1 MGRVAGVQFGS
12 GAPLLQVTDEHGD
25 EVLVPMVEGICR
37 EIDPAAKRIV
47 IDPPAG
53 LIEVNRRVRRPRGV
67 TVDIV
72 TIFPRMVDAALTEGV
87 VGRAREAGVVDM
99 RAWDLRDFT
108 DDRHRTVDDEAY
120 GGGPG
125 MVMKPAPIFA
135 AVDAIGRERG
145 ARRRSG
151 ADDAARAGGSRT
163 TKRNGSAGCERVVII
178 CGRYEGVD
186 ERVAEGVVTDELSIG
201 DYVLTG
207 GELPALVVVDA
218 VTRLVPGVVGDSASV
233 VEDSFVSGL
242 LDCPHYTRPA
252 VFAGRA
258 VPDVLLSGHHGE
270 IERWRRR
277 ERVRRTAERRP
288 DLIERAT
295 LSAEDRREL
304 EQWRAEAELKEN
316 GDEGD

>member
-1 MGRVAGVQFGS
+1 M
-12 GAPLLQVTDEHGD
+12 
-25 EVLVPMVEGICR
+25 I
-37 EIDPAAKRIV
+37 
-47 IDPPAG
+47 
-53 LIEVNRRVRRPRGV
+53 
-67 TVDIV
+67 VDIV
-72 TIFPRMVDAALTEGV
+72 TIFPRMIEAALTEGV
-87 VGRAREAGVVDM
+87 IGRAREAGVIEI

-108 DDRHRTVDDEAY
+108 EDRHRTVDDVAY

-145 ARRRSG
+145 KPDAVVLMTPQGRSFSHG
-151 ADDAARAGGSRT
+151 EAARFSRMD
-163 TKRNGSAGCERVVII
+163 RVIII

-186 ERVAEGVVTDELSIG
+186 ERVAEGLVTDELSIG

-233 VEDSFVSGL
+233 EEDSFVSGL

-252 VFAGRA
+252 EFAGRT

-277 ERVRRTAERRP
+277 ERVRRTAMRRP
-288 DLIERAT
+288 DLIERAPLT
-295 LSAEDRREL
+295 AEDRQEL
-304 EQWRAEAELKEN
+304 ERWRAESAKVKEK

>member
-1 MGRVAGVQFGS
+1 V
-12 GAPLLQVTDEHGD
+12 
-25 EVLVPMVEGICR
+25 
-37 EIDPAAKRIV
+37 IV
-47 IDPPAG
+47 DVI
-53 LIEVNRRVRRPRGV
+53 
-67 TVDIV
+67 
-72 TIFPRMVDAALTEGV
+72 TIFPRMIEAALTEGV
-87 VGRAREAGVVDM
+87 VGRAREAGVIEV

-108 DDRHRTVDDEAY
+108 EDRHRTVDDVAY

-135 AVDAIGRERG
+135 AVEAIGRERG
-145 ARRRSG
+145 TP
-151 ADDAARAGGSRT
+151 DAVVLMTPQGRPFSHDEAERLS
-163 TKRNGSAGCERVVII
+163 KMDRVVII

-186 ERVAEGVVTDELSIG
+186 ERVAEGLVTDEVSIG

-218 VTRLVPGVVGDSASV
+218 VTRLVPGVVGDSASI

-242 LDCPHYTRPA
+242 LDYPHYTRPA
-252 VFAGRA
+252 DFAGRT

-277 ERVRRTAERRP
+277 ERVRRTATRRP
-288 DLIERAT
+288 DLIERARLT
-295 LSAEDRREL
+295 AEDRHEL
-304 EQWRAEAELKEN
+304 ERWRAESADVKEK

>member
-1 MGRVAGVQFGS
+1 VKV
-12 GAPLLQVTDEHGD
+12 D
-25 EVLVPMVEGICR
+25 
-37 EIDPAAKRIV
+37 V
-47 IDPPAG
+47 I
-53 LIEVNRRVRRPRGV
+53 
-67 TVDIV
+67 
-72 TIFPRMVDAALTEGV
+72 TIFPRMIEAALSEGV
-87 VGRAREAGVVDM
+87 VARANEAGTIDI

-108 DDRHRTVDDEAY
+108 DDRHRTVDDVAY

-125 MVMKPAPIFA
+125 MVMKPAPMFA
-135 AVDAIGRERG
+135 AVERIGRERG
-145 ARRRSG
+145 AP
-151 ADDAARAGGSRT
+151 DAVVLMTPQGRPFSHDEAERLSRM
-163 TKRNGSAGCERVVII
+163 NHVVFI

-186 ERVAEGVVTDELSIG
+186 ERVAEGLVTDELSIG

-207 GELPALVVVDA
+207 GELPALVVIDA

-252 VFAGRA
+252 EFAGRT

-277 ERVRRTAERRP
+277 QRVRRTAERRP
-288 DLIERAT
+288 DLIERAELT
-295 LSAEDRREL
+295 ADDRQEL
-304 EQWRAEAELKEN
+304 ARWQAEAAQAGLGKPKEK